1 MVKTV
6 AKKQYMKTAR
16 PSRAHRKVT
25 CSLPESVAYELDRR
39 NEGSGRGKSRM
50 VAEALA
56 LYFTE
61 QDKKGLAVLYAEA
74 ARDPLF
80 LSDNE
85 AIRVDFAELDR
96 EADETPR

>member
-1 MVKTV
+1 MVKTA
-6 AKKQYMKTAR
+6 AKKKHSHTAKV
-16 PSRAHRKVT
+16 SRAHRKVT

-39 NEGSGRGKSRM
+39 NEGSGRGKSRV

-56 LYFTE
+56 FYFTE
-61 QDKKGLAVLYAEA
+61 QDKQGLAVLYAEA

-85 AIRVDFAELDR
+85 AIRVDFAALDR
-96 EADETPR
+96 EADGTPR

>member
-1 MVKTV
+1 M
-6 AKKQYMKTAR
+6 AKKMAKEKHSHAAR
-16 PSRAHRKVT
+16 PLRAHRKVT

-39 NEGSGRGKSRM
+39 NDGLGRGKSRM

-56 LYFTE
+56 LYFAE
-61 QDKKGLAVLYAEA
+61 QDKKGLAILYADA

-85 AIRVDFAELDR
+85 AIRADFAALDR
-96 EADETPR
+96 EADGTSR